1 MKEVLIMLGNLFHL
15 ILTQP
20 LFNVLVFFYNTIA
33 FNDFGLAI
41 IFITVFIRL
50 ILWPMNQK
58 AIKSQ
63 RELQDIQPKIK
74 EVQNKYKD
82 KKEEQAKA
90 LMELYKSNKVN
101 PFGGCLPILVQL
113 PILIA
118 LYSVFLNGLKPDY
131 LSNLYSFIS
140 NPIIINPSFLG
151 LFDLSSRSIILALV
165 AGGLQFIQSKM
176 ILPKVDL
183 KGAPKRSDEAIAQ
196 MVSKQTLYFLPLITV
211 VISWRLPAGLPLYW
225 AVTTLFTIFQQSV
238 IMRNWNK
245 NMPSNTTS
253 SIKS

>member
-1 MKEVLIMLGNLFHL
+1 MLGNLFHL

-33 FNDFGLAI
+33 FQDFGLAI
-41 IFITVFIRL
+41 ILITIFIRIL
-50 ILWPMNQK
+50 LWPMNQK

-74 EVQNKYKD
+74 EIQAKYKD
-82 KKEEQAKA
+82 KKEEQSKA

-131 LSNLYSFIS
+131 LSNLYSFVL
-140 NPIIINPSFLG
+140 NPVVINSSFLG
-151 LFDLSSRSIILALV
+151 LFDLSSRSIILALI

-176 ILPKVDL
+176 ILPKVNL
-183 KGAPKRSDEAIAQ
+183 SGAPKRSDEAIAQ
-196 MVSKQTLYFLPLITV
+196 MVSKQTLYFLPLITI

-238 IMRNWNK
+238 IMRNRNK

>member
-1 MKEVLIMLGNLFHL
+1 MIGNLFHL

-20 LFNVLVFFYNTIA
+20 LFNILVFFYNTIT
-33 FNDFGLAI
+33 FGDFGLAI
-41 IFITVFIRL
+41 ILITVFIRI

-63 RELQDIQPKIK
+63 RDLQDLQPKIK
-74 EVQNKYKD
+74 KIQNEYKD

-131 LSNLYSFIS
+131 LSNLYSFVL
-140 NPIIINPSFLG
+140 NPGVINPSFLG
-151 LFDLSSRSIILALV
+151 LFDLSSRSIILALL

-183 KGAPKRSDEAIAQ
+183 SGAPKRSDEAIAQ
-196 MVSKQTLYFLPLITV
+196 MVSKQTLYFLPFITV
-211 VISWRLPAGLPLYW
+211 IISWRLPAGLPLYW
-225 AVTTLFTIFQQSV
+225 AVTTLFTIFQQFV
-238 IMRNWNK
+238 IMRNRNK
-245 NMPSNTTS
+245 NHGEPRVNN
-253 SIKS
+253 

>member
-118 LYSVFLNGLKPDY
+118 LYSVFLNGLKLDY

>member
-1 MKEVLIMLGNLFHL
+1 MLGNLFHL